1 MNSSAQ
7 AKRTTEAEQDAQRH
21 KGSEMEIKRER
32 ERWGGVIDN
41 KAEV

>member
-32 ERWGGVIDN
+32 EREVGGRN
-41 KAEV
+41 R